1 MKIEGSSTIQAAPA
15 RTFALLIDEDVLRR
29 CVPGVRRLIREGEDR
44 FAVILDVG
52 FGSVEGTYEGRVA
65 LSEKVPPSRLQIAV
79 DGQGRL
85 GFVRGKGLLQLESDE
100 KSGAQLTRIAY
111 QGEVQIGGALAS
123 VGQRMVQG
131 AARAMVGQF
140 FAAIEAE
147 AKAAES
153 QVPVPVKHGRLR
165 NLLRWLRSILR
176 GLFQRR
182 AVRRARPETTRAA
195 SQGGK
200 S

>member
-1 MKIEGSSTIQAAPA
+1 MKIEGSYTIQAAPA
-15 RTFALLIDEDVLRR
+15 RIFALLVDEDVLRR

-44 FAVILDVG
+44 FALTLDVG
-52 FGSVEGTYEGRVA
+52 FGSVQGTYEGRVA

-85 GFVRGKGLLQLESDE
+85 GFVRGRGLLQLESDE
-100 KSGAQLTRIAY
+100 KPGTQPTRIAY

-123 VGQRMVQG
+123 VGQRMIQG
-131 AARAMVGQF
+131 AAKAMVGQF

-147 AKAAES
+147 AIAAES
-153 QVPVPVKHGRLR
+153 PVPIPVKHGRLR

-176 GLFQRR
+176 GLFQRF
-182 AVRRARPETTRAA
+182 ATRRPRSERTA
-195 SQGGK
+195 SHQAP
-200 S
+200 